1 MVSWGWVEGMFPKT
15 HYSLNPSAFF
25 LITNLNCRQLHS
37 NPQIQSLT
45 AGRIEMACNHLFPQI
60 YWLRVSV
67 SRKFHGSKALIE
79 CHNPA
84 WLKYYYNAPYLNLI
98 VKITRAEDVSLFLRV
113 EDARMPNLIINFRE
127 GSSIVIWKDGVV
139 DGQVGRRTFAGTF
152 SEK

>member
-1 MVSWGWVEGMFPKT
+1 M
-15 HYSLNPSAFF
+15 
-25 LITNLNCRQLHS
+25 
-37 NPQIQSLT
+37 
-45 AGRIEMACNHLFPQI
+45 
-60 YWLRVSV
+60 
-67 SRKFHGSKALIE
+67 
-79 CHNPA
+79 
-84 WLKYYYNAPYLNLI
+84 NLI